1 MAAICF
7 VCLVSARLPR
17 SLVRTPTN
25 LLERRTAYDCFSV
38 SPVRSTQPQGRTDE
52 GEAPRVSHKA
62 RFARRRDPPSLA
74 TRGRGRPRSRGV
86 VQTAQ
91 RRAASQIKN
100 PACPFSASSFFLR
113 VLSLPLLL
121 SEASTHND
129 ARTRH
134 THVSLCPPTRHPVW
148 KPPHVSESVRSA
160 MLVRLTRARLSPAF
174 STTSSS
180 RTSSDLSIST
190 TPQISHGSQR

>member
-129 ARTRH
+129 AHTTRTRRARETIH
-134 THVSLCPPTRHPVW
+134 FCLPTRCPVR
-148 KPPHVSESVRSA
+148 KLARERKSA
-160 MLVRLTRARLSPAF
+160 SAAAMLTRARLSLAF
-174 STTSSS
+174 STTS
-180 RTSSDLSIST
+180 
-190 TPQISHGSQR
+190 